1 WDSFYQS
8 YNEEFFKFNVRDK
21 ELKIATN
28 SKSLSNSKIPKVAL
42 PKFTSWGDIIR
53 WVNQENVPGK
63 FPFTAG
69 LFPFKREGEDPTRMF
84 AGEGGPERTNK
95 RFHYLSFQM
104 PAKRLST
111 AFDSVTLYG
120 NDPGLRPDIFGKIG
134 NAGVSICCLDDAKK
148 LYSGFDLSSNTTSV
162 SMTIN
167 GPAPMLLGFYM
178 NAAIDQNCE
187 KYIKKNNLENEVKKT
202 IEKIYGTDPIP
213 KYQGDLPK
221 GNNGLG
227 LMLLGV
233 TGDQVLPEEVYN
245 KIKDNTAGEL
255 HDKLMEIGSKL
266 IIRTISEIESGTL
279 KSKKQII
286 SESQKTAPKLNR
298 NNTRINWLKDDLTIK
313 QFILGLNPYP
323 GAWTLLS
330 NNGRELNFKIFNVRT
345 SNLKVPKK
353 TILLKENKLYIGTN
367 TNALELLEIQLE
379 GKKKMHAN
387 DFIKGNKNI
396 DQSILL

>member
-1 WDSFYQS
+1 MGTPQFAVKTLDAILNSNHEIVGVVTSTDKPAGRGRKIQQS
-8 YNEEFFKFNVRDK
+8 DVKQYATKNNIRLFQPEKLKNEKFIDQ
-21 ELKIATN
+21 LKALNPDLFIVVAFRMLP
-28 SKSLSNSKIPKVAL
+28 KIIWEIPKKGTVNLHGSVL
-42 PKFTSWGDIIR
+42 PNYRGAAPINWAI
-53 WVNQENVPGK
+53 
-63 FPFTAG
+63 
-69 LFPFKREGEDPTRMF
+69 
-84 AGEGGPERTNK
+84 
-95 RFHYLSFQM
+95 
-104 PAKRLST
+104 
-111 AFDSVTLYG
+111 
-120 NDPGLRPDIFGKIG
+120 
-134 NAGVSICCLDDAKK
+134 
-148 LYSGFDLSSNTTSV
+148 
-162 SMTIN
+162 IN
-167 GPAPMLLGFYM
+167 GEKESGVTTFFINDKIDTGDVLL
-178 NAAIDQNCE
+178 
-187 KYIKKNNLENEVKKT
+187 
-202 IEKIYGTDPIP
+202 IEKT
-213 KYQGDLPK
+213 
-221 GNNGLG
+221 
-227 LMLLGV
+227 
-233 TGDQVLPEEVYN
+233 E
-245 KIKDNTAGEL
+245 IKDGQTAGEL

-330 NNGRELNFKIFNVRT
+330 NNGRPLNFKIFNVKT

-353 TILLKENKLYIGTN
+353 TISLKENKLYVGTT

>member
-1 WDSFYQS
+1 MGTPQFAVKTLDAILNSQHEIVGVVTSTDKPAGRGRKIQQS
-8 YNEEFFKFNVRDK
+8 DVKHYAIKNNIRLFQPEKLQNKNFIKD
-21 ELKIATN
+21 LKLLNADLFIVVAFRMLP
-28 SKSLSNSKIPKVAL
+28 KIVWEIPK
-42 PKFTSWGDIIR
+42 KG
-53 WVNQENVPGK
+53 
-63 FPFTAG
+63 
-69 LFPFKREGEDPTRMF
+69 
-84 AGEGGPERTNK
+84 
-95 RFHYLSFQM
+95 
-104 PAKRLST
+104 
-111 AFDSVTLYG
+111 
-120 NDPGLRPDIFGKIG
+120 
-134 NAGVSICCLDDAKK
+134 
-148 LYSGFDLSSNTTSV
+148 
-162 SMTIN
+162 TIN
-167 GPAPMLLGFYM
+167 LHGSILPNYRGAAPINWAIINGEKESGVTTFFINDKIDSGDVLL
-178 NAAIDQNCE
+178 
-187 KYIKKNNLENEVKKT
+187 
-202 IEKIYGTDPIP
+202 IEKT
-213 KYQGDLPK
+213 
-221 GNNGLG
+221 
-227 LMLLGV
+227 
-233 TGDQVLPEEVYN
+233 E
-245 KIKDNTAGEL
+245 IKDGQTAGEL

-330 NNGRELNFKIFNVRT
+330 NDDRKLNFKIYKVKT
-345 SNLKVPKK
+345 SNLKAPEK